1 MSDAPRPT
9 PPPEAHGT
17 TLADAERRRA
27 DASGASATGPRHAA
41 LLRLLSIGLVVAA
54 LYLLRSVLAPLAIAI
69 LLSVALAPVVTRLQ
83 RLGLPNVLA
92 VGLVTTLVCG
102 SIGGLAFVIS
112 RQFVE
117 LTASLPRYRQNIE
130 ERVRS
135 LRIDGRG
142 PIGEAARMVED
153 IQRQIETTEEEEG
166 GAPAASGAQPSATGQ
181 RQEQEPR
188 PVPVR
193 VTPPKTSPLDLIGGV
208 LGPLL
213 GPLAGLG
220 IVVVFVVFFLLY
232 RRDLGDRLLYL
243 AGRSHPDVTTG
254 AVAEAERRISRY
266 LLAHIALNGMYGLAT
281 GVGLWLIGLPA
292 PALWGMLAGALRF
305 LPYVGPWTGAL
316 LPLALSLAVFDGWNG
331 PLSVAGLFLALELVS
346 NNALEPWLYGASTGL
361 STVAVLVAAL
371 FWGWLWGPIGIV
383 LSVPMTVVLVV
394 LGRYLPP
401 LAIFTVLFGDE
412 GTLAPAVRFY
422 HRVLAGAE
430 LDQLRPRRALEP
442 AALVELL
449 DEVVL
454 PAISMEKSQRA
465 RGALGAEQSARFH
478 GVVEDALGEL
488 EGDDAPL
495 DERALPC
502 VPASEE
508 SDELAAR
515 LAAVALAGSGRSAR
529 CVPREELAVA
539 RSTPPAAVLVCSCAP
554 HAWRDVRQACREA
567 RLRFPGARLLVGLWG
582 RPLRERASPPLGRLG
597 VAGVSSSLAG
607 ALEQLEPA
615 PRVAPPVPHRA
626 PEPDFAR

>member
-1 MSDAPRPT
+1 MSDPLQPDPLHDAQR
-9 PPPEAHGT
+9 A
-17 TLADAERRRA
+17 AAAERRRP
-27 DASGASATGPRHAA
+27 DGALVAAGAPRHAA
-41 LLRLLSIGLVVAA
+41 LLRLLAIGLVVAA
-54 LYLLRSVLAPLAIAI
+54 LYLMRSVLAPLAIAI
-69 LLSVALAPVVTRLQ
+69 LLGVALAPVVTRLQ

-135 LRIDGRG
+135 LRIDGHS

-153 IQRQIETTEEEEG
+153 IQRQIEAPEEEREAA
-166 GAPAASGAQPSATGQ
+166 GAPASASRSP
-181 RQEQEPR
+181 RQEPR
-188 PVPVR
+188 PVPVS
-193 VTPPKTSPLDLIGGV
+193 VQPPKTSPFDLIGGLV
-208 LGPLL
+208 GPLL

-232 RRDLGDRLLYL
+232 RRDLGDRLIYL
-243 AGRSHPDVTTG
+243 AGRSHPDFTTG
-254 AVAEAERRISRY
+254 AVAEAEQRISRY

-292 PALWGMLAGALRF
+292 PAFWGMLAGTLRF

-316 LPLALSLAVFDGWNG
+316 LPLTLSLAVFDGWNG

-412 GTLAPAVRFY
+412 TTLAPAVRFY
-422 HRVLAGAE
+422 HRVLAGAD
-430 LDQLRPRRALEP
+430 LDELRPRRALEP
-442 AALVELL
+442 DALVELV

-454 PAISMEKSQRA
+454 PAVSMEKAQRA
-465 RGALGAEQSARFH
+465 RGALGAEHSSRFH
-478 GVVEDALGEL
+478 GAVEEALEEL
-488 EGDDAPL
+488 EQEEDTQPGDAVL
-495 DERALPC
+495 C

-515 LAAVALAGSGRSAR
+515 LAAVTVTASAQGRVAR
-529 CVPREELAVA
+529 SVPREELATPT
-539 RSTPPAAVLVCSCAP
+539 RSAPPAAVLVCSCAP
-554 HAWRDVRQACREA
+554 HAWRDVRQTCREA
-567 RLRFPGARLLVGLWG
+567 RLRYPGARLLVGLWG

-607 ALEQLEPA
+607 ALQQLATPA
-615 PRVAPPVPHRA
+615 HPVPPPPQRA
-626 PEPDFAR
+626 PEPDLAR